1 MVRSSVPEGDARV
14 LDAEVA
20 LADEVFSWI
29 ARNVRQCVAAGSG
42 EQGLLW
48 AIIAGKVADT
58 FCCSQL
64 ADEML
69 ESALRQLGARL
80 PPASKPEIARGSRP
94 LRWLHVLSRCY
105 ETGGH
110 TALCRRWVEAD
121 SSQDVHSAVLVF
133 QDERVIPDPLRACF
147 IDRGGEFLVL
157 TSESRLMERA
167 AKLRSLAEHAD
178 VVVLHTHMWDPV
190 ATVAF
195 AHPGG
200 PPVLLANHAD
210 HTYWTGAS
218 VADLVLNIRPSG
230 ESVCFAHRGNER
242 SHRFPIPLPAP
253 MVLRGDPSG
262 LALRAALGIPE
273 SATVFLTIGSGYK
286 YVPTGEM
293 NFQETASKLL
303 QAVPGSFLLA
313 VGPKTEDPRW
323 ASLSHQTDRRAIA
336 VGEQTDLR
344 PYLAAADVY
353 LEGFPFGSLTAM
365 LEAVLAGIPP
375 VLAPASCPL
384 PYRSDDF
391 ALATLEI
398 PKDADQYVLMA
409 VDLAA
414 RIQRDA
420 AISFQ
425 WRETV
430 VEAHCLPGWSKELA
444 ALRQIVAAGLL
455 HSPRALVSTA
465 PLQREVIRYWA
476 RFAKRRRGED
486 NAFGYAFRRAMK
498 NKLNPS
504 IDRDMYRAL
513 RIADQSGLRVPNPL
527 KSYAASKV
535 LSWLPGAWARKLYLK
550 ESLPNT
556 KLNGR
561 PSA

>member
-1 MVRSSVPEGDARV
+1 
-14 LDAEVA
+14 
-20 LADEVFSWI
+20 
-29 ARNVRQCVAAGSG
+29 
-42 EQGLLW
+42 
-48 AIIAGKVADT
+48 
-58 FCCSQL
+58 
-64 ADEML
+64 
-69 ESALRQLGARL
+69 
-80 PPASKPEIARGSRP
+80 
-94 LRWLHVLSRCY
+94 
-105 ETGGH
+105 
-110 TALCRRWVEAD
+110 
-121 SSQDVHSAVLVF
+121 
-133 QDERVIPDPLRACF
+133 
-147 IDRGGEFLVL
+147 
-157 TSESRLMERA
+157 MERA

-200 PPVLLANHAD
+200 PPVLLVNHAD

-230 ESVCFAHRGNER
+230 ESVCFVHRGNER
-242 SHRFPIPLPAP
+242 SHRFPIPLPVP
-253 MVLRGDPSG
+253 MVTRGDPVG
-262 LALRAALGIPE
+262 LALREALGIPE
-273 SATVFLTIGSGYK
+273 QATVFLTIGSGYK

-293 NFQETASKLL
+293 NFQDTASCLL

-313 VGPKTEDPRW
+313 VGPKPGDPRW
-323 ASLSHQTDRRAIA
+323 EALAHQTDGRAIA

-398 PKDADQYVLMA
+398 PKDSDQYVLMA
-409 VDLAA
+409 AELAE
-414 RIQRDA
+414 RIRQDA
-420 AISFQ
+420 AISSK
-425 WRETV
+425 WKAII
-430 VEAHCLPGWSKELA
+430 VEAHCLPGWSKELV
-444 ALRQIVAAGLL
+444 ALRQIVAAGLP
-455 HSPRALVSTA
+455 HGPHALVNTA
-465 PLQREVIRYWA
+465 PLRREVIRYWA

-513 RIADQSGLRVPNPL
+513 CGADHSGVRVPHPF

-535 LSWLPGAWARKLYLK
+535 LSLLPSAWARKLYLK
-550 ESLPNT
+550 ESLPDT
-556 KLNGR
+556 KLTSR
-561 PSA
+561 PSV